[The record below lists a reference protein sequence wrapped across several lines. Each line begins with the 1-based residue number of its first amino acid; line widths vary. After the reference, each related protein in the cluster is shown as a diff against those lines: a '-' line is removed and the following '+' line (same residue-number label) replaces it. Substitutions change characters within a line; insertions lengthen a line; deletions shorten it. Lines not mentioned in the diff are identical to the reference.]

1 MPLSKSLLN
10 SFRVRLLL
18 LLAALFVLTL
28 AAQYYVNL
36 RTART
41 NTRFMIDQ
49 REAILA
55 GVSLGI
61 KAINSNKYLDQ
72 MQDEARQP
80 LLGAQSARV
89 KNVLIVDNQG
99 NIENSLDKNQ
109 NPQVNADGS
118 TRYVSVK
125 DISLPPLNSAGGP
138 LSEDIPLPEGMTVVP
153 ENRAG

>member
-18 LLAALFVLTL
+18 LLAALLVLTL

-41 NTRFMIDQ
+41 NTRFMIEQ

-72 MQDEARQP
+72 MQDEAKLP

-89 KNVLIVDNQG
+89 KNVLIVDASG
-99 NIENSLDKNQ
+99 SIENSLDSNQ
-109 NPQVNADGS
+109 IPQVNPDGS
-118 TRYVSVK
+118 SRYVTVK

-138 LSEDIPLPEGMTVVP
+138 L
-153 ENRAG
+153 